1 MQQYAD
7 QELPPRGDILF
18 KLARAANASVE
29 WLATG
34 KGEMGPAG
42 LLPGVAFA
50 DVAMVELRDI
60 HAALHM
66 EQIRA
71 FLPLSRAWLE
81 RTLGISEPKELMLIE
96 ADQDLLPEIRK
107 TDLLLVD
114 RSAGNKL
121 PRGEGLYVFS
131 VPTGLAVKRVEVG
144 LKRGFVVTG
153 PGISEELGAMD
164 IDRLLVGKVIFRG
177 GEAGFDLRFERRVC
191 KPFGV
196 GGSLHRGFK
205 VEVPVWSRPS
215 RNPTTSKGERHGSYP
230 RKRD

>member
-1 MQQYAD
+1 MSSNDIRRTQRKRDSFAGRFALLVTEFGSRYKLAKASGVSESTLQQYAQ

-34 KGEMGPAG
+34 KGKMRPAG

-50 DVAMVELRDI
+50 DVVMVELRDI

-71 FLPLSRAWLE
+71 FLPFSRAWLE
-81 RTLGISEPKELMLIE
+81 HWLAISEPKELMLLE
-96 ADQDLLPEIRK
+96 ADQDLPPEIRK
-107 TDLLLVD
+107 MDLLLVD
-114 RSAGNKL
+114 RSAGHKL
-121 PRGEGLYVFS
+121 PRGEGLYIFS

-153 PGISEELGAMD
+153 PGLSEELEPME
-164 IDRLLVGKVIFRG
+164 IDRLQVGKVIFRG
-177 GEAGFDLRFERRVC
+177 GRV
-191 KPFGV
+191 
-196 GGSLHRGFK
+196 
-205 VEVPVWSRPS
+205 
-215 RNPTTSKGERHGSYP
+215 
-230 RKRD
+230 

>member
-1 MQQYAD
+1 MPSNEVHRSRDRQKRNSFARRFALLVKEFGSRYRLAKASGVSESTLQQYAQ

-34 KGEMGPAG
+34 QGEMRAAG
-42 LLPGVAFA
+42 QLPGVTFA

-71 FLPLSRAWLE
+71 FLPLSRWWLE
-81 RTLGISEPKELMLIE
+81 DRLGISEPKELMLIE
-96 ADQDLLPEIRK
+96 ADQDLPPEIRK
-107 TDLLLVD
+107 MDLLLVD

-121 PRGEGLYVFS
+121 PRGEGHYVFS
-131 VPTGLAVKRVEVG
+131 VSTGLAVKRVEVG

-153 PGISEELGAMD
+153 KPV
-164 IDRLLVGKVIFRG
+164 RPVG
-177 GEAGFDLRFERRVC
+177 
-191 KPFGV
+191 
-196 GGSLHRGFK
+196 
-205 VEVPVWSRPS
+205 
-215 RNPTTSKGERHGSYP
+215 
-230 RKRD
+230 